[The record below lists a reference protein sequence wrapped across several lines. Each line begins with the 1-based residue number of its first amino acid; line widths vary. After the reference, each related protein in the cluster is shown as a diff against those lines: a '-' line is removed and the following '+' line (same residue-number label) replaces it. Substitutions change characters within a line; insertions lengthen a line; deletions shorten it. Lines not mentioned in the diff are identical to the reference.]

1 MPFTGIYHMVC
12 HLKEYIIWYAIYR
25 NISYGMSFT
34 GIYHMV
40 CHLQAY
46 IIWLSIARDRI
57 MNESI
62 IIKTYI
68 SNSNSAHYDLHQV
81 QSQLIRNQN
90 NLKVFESKKT
100 KELKQDSQS
109 RLWLPMTEAGRRE
122 TG

>member
-1 MPFTGIYHMVC
+1 
-12 HLKEYIIWYAIYR
+12 
-25 NISYGMSFT
+25 MSFT

-68 SNSNSAHYDLHQV
+68 SNSKIHYDLHQV
-81 QSQLIRNQN
+81 QSRLIRNQN